1 MLFNAKKNYYI
12 IIISAITFSNISMA
26 QLKIESRPSPERMVA
41 KLLDT
46 SSHIKVSN
54 IKFHGN
60 LNACGLF
67 QSNFKYLNFPKKGLI
82 LTNGSVEKAIGP
94 NNNSQTSSVSGY
106 NYNSTFQ
113 RISKTRNVFDTTLL
127 EFDLIPE
134 SDKIELEYCFAS
146 EEYPEYINNQYN
158 DIFVFLI
165 SSPSSENF
173 RTKNLAILDD
183 KTPVSVNNI
192 NHRNNKNLY
201 LSNVPWQKVNMK
213 IYDKQRSLIELSYY
227 IQYDGLTKTLKATAN
242 VNPNQKYH
250 FKIGITDISDNAYD
264 SAVFIKAHSLKSV
277 SRIPTSPL
285 KSSSEL
291 RNRLFGI
298 NDNENISISV
308 NFGLDSS
315 NIADYSSIELLNV
328 IIDFLKEYPSKK
340 VIIIGHTDKQGDE
353 AYNQSLSEKRAL
365 GVYNYFQTQG
375 INALRMEH
383 SGKGETEPAFVKD
396 AQNRRVEFIFTSKL

>member
-1 MLFNAKKNYYI
+1 MFFNAKKNYYKI
-12 IIISAITFSNISMA
+12 LIAAITFSNISVA

-41 KLLDT
+41 MLLDT

-158 DIFVFLI
+158 DIFVF
-165 SSPSSENF
+165 
-173 RTKNLAILDD
+173 
-183 KTPVSVNNI
+183 
-192 NHRNNKNLY
+192 
-201 LSNVPWQKVNMK
+201 
-213 IYDKQRSLIELSYY
+213 
-227 IQYDGLTKTLKATAN
+227 
-242 VNPNQKYH
+242 
-250 FKIGITDISDNAYD
+250 
-264 SAVFIKAHSLKSV
+264 
-277 SRIPTSPL
+277 
-285 KSSSEL
+285 
-291 RNRLFGI
+291 
-298 NDNENISISV
+298 
-308 NFGLDSS
+308 
-315 NIADYSSIELLNV
+315 
-328 IIDFLKEYPSKK
+328 
-340 VIIIGHTDKQGDE
+340 
-353 AYNQSLSEKRAL
+353 
-365 GVYNYFQTQG
+365 
-375 INALRMEH
+375 
-383 SGKGETEPAFVKD
+383 
-396 AQNRRVEFIFTSKL
+396 